1 MLLTDQKQANLS
13 PYIQRDQTPNPGLI
27 GRIAGGHLS
36 DFNRDAL
43 GFITRSA
50 RRYGDL
56 VELRFGPFPIFL
68 ISHPDLIEEVL
79 VAKNHL
85 FMKGRG
91 LGRTRLLL
99 GQGLLTSEGEFWKR
113 QRRLSQPSFHR
124 QRMLDYAGMM
134 VEMTCRMFDGG
145 LGLPAWQPGQVRNI
159 HGDMLALTVTIVSQ
173 ALFGVEL
180 SRPVTRAVQEALL
193 VTMREFNRQNR
204 WFIIPEW
211 VPTPSRR
218 RFDQAIDQLEGV
230 VSDIIRERR
239 EKAAVGGAAGS
250 GADLLQIFLE
260 AQAEDAEFM
269 TDQLL
274 RDEVMTFLLAGHET
288 TANALTWSWLLLA
301 QHPQVEAALHAEL
314 GAVLGGRL
322 PTAQDIPNLKVTG
335 QILQESMRLYPPA
348 WVIGRQARQET
359 TIGGAAI
366 PEGAGLLLSP
376 YVVQRDARF
385 FPEPEKF
392 DPSRWTDE
400 FTRSLPTYAYFPF
413 GGGPRLC
420 IGKPFT
426 LMEAT
431 LVLAM
436 VAQRYRLRLED
447 PLPIAMEPSI
457 TLRPRD
463 GLRMRLEEVK
473 T

>member
-1 MLLTDQKQANLS
+1 MMLITEKLDANPS
-13 PYIQRDQTPNPGLI
+13 PHIQRDQTPKTGLI
-27 GRIAGGHLS
+27 GRFIGGHLP

-43 GFITRSA
+43 GFITRTA
-50 RRYGDL
+50 RQYGDL

-79 VAKNHL
+79 VPKNHH
-85 FMKGRG
+85 FAKGRG

-124 QRMLDYAGMM
+124 QRMFEYAGMM
-134 VEMTCRMFDGG
+134 VERTCRMLDGEPG
-145 LGLPAWQPGQVRNI
+145 SRAGQAAWKAGQVRDI
-159 HGDMLALTVTIVSQ
+159 HGDMLALTVTIVSE

-180 SRPVTRAVQEALL
+180 SRRVTHTVQEALL
-193 VTMREFNRQNR
+193 VTIREFNRQNR
-204 WFIIPEW
+204 RFIIPEW

-218 RFDQAIDQLEGV
+218 RFDQAVEQLEGV
-230 VSDIIRERR
+230 VSEIIQERR
-239 EKAAVGGAAGS
+239 EQSNGPG
-250 GADLLQIFLE
+250 DLLGAFLE
-260 AQAEDAEFM
+260 AQAGDPEFM

-288 TANALTWSWLLLA
+288 TANALTWTWLLLD
-301 QHPQVEAALHAEL
+301 QHPEAEAELHAEL
-314 GAVLGGRL
+314 DEVLGGRL
-322 PTAQDIPNLKVTG
+322 PTAQDIPLLKVTG
-335 QILQESMRLYPPA
+335 QTLQESMRLYPPA
-348 WVIGRQARQET
+348 WVIGRQARDET
-359 TIGGAAI
+359 TIGGENI

-376 YVVQRDARF
+376 YVVQRDPRF
-385 FPEPEKF
+385 FPEPEQF
-392 DPSRWTDE
+392 LPSRWTEE
-400 FTRSLPTYAYFPF
+400 FTRTLPTYAYFPF

-436 VAQRYRLRLED
+436 VAQRFRLRRVDSTPVAL
-447 PLPIAMEPSI
+447 EPSI
-457 TLRPRD
+457 TLRPRH
-463 GLRMRLEEVK
+463 GLQMRLEGRNA
-473 T
+473 